1 MKRCI
6 YAVGCVFILA
16 VTTAAW
22 AQSLTAAKPEDVGL
36 SASRLE
42 KIAQRFKQEI
52 NEGHLPGAVIMIARK
67 GKLAYAESFGFQ
79 NKDNGTT
86 MSKDAIF
93 RAYSMT
99 KPLVAGGAMTL
110 VEDGRIQL
118 TDPIG
123 KYLPEFDPSGQCP
136 QI

>member
-6 YAVGCVFILA
+6 YAVGCVLVLT

-52 NEGHLPGAVIMIARK
+52 NDGKLPGAVIMIARK

-79 NKDNGTT
+79 NKDSGST

-99 KPLVAGGAMTL
+99 KPLVAVGAMTL

-123 KYLPEFDPSGQCP
+123 NTFRNF
-136 QI
+136 

>member
-6 YAVGCVFILA
+6 YAVSCLFILIVA
-16 VTTAAW
+16 TAAW

-52 NEGHLPGAVIMIARK
+52 NDGKLPGAVIMIARK

-86 MSKDAIF
+86 MAKDAIF

-99 KPLVAGGAMTL
+99 KPLVAVGDRRRPHPI
-110 VEDGRIQL
+110 DGSDRKVPARIS
-118 TDPIG
+118 DPA
-123 KYLPEFDPSGQCP
+123 GQRA